1 VGRHAIMNLTS
12 KDQQHEGGSRDGR
25 RDGRQC
31 LRGLTL
37 VEILVYLALTMIIT
51 VPLLVV
57 TLASSRSSSEGLTL
71 VRVLER
77 NRSAFNRVIE
87 EFRYSIA
94 GTAVIS
100 GGGKVLQFTKQNGY
114 DGSSPIPG
122 SSISFAIRL
131 DPKETLNGK
140 DDDKDGVIDEG
151 MLVRVDRS
159 TGKEIVLSQT
169 LNYADSS
176 FAANGNKVSIT
187 LTSMGGS
194 NGKNTTGDVQLS
206 ASVTPLNS
214 LP

>member
-1 VGRHAIMNLTS
+1 MPEDPQIA
-12 KDQQHEGGSRDGR
+12 GGPRDGW
-25 RDGRQC
+25 RDGRQR

-37 VEILVYLALTMIIT
+37 VEVLVYLALTIVLT

-100 GGGKVLQFTKQNGY
+100 GGGKILQFTKQKGY
-114 DGSSPIPG
+114 DGASPIPG
-122 SSISFAIRL
+122 SSISFEIRL
-131 DPKETLNGK
+131 DPKEALNGK
-140 DDDKDGVIDEG
+140 DDDQDGLIDEG
-151 MLVRVDRS
+151 KLVRVDKS
-159 TGKEIVLSQT
+159 TGKEIVLTET
-169 LNYADSS
+169 LNYAASS
-176 FAANGNKVSIT
+176 FGANGNKVSIT
-187 LTSMGGS
+187 MTSMGGA
-194 NGKNTTGDVQLS
+194 NGKNTTGNVQLS
-206 ASVTPLNS
+206 ATVTPLNS